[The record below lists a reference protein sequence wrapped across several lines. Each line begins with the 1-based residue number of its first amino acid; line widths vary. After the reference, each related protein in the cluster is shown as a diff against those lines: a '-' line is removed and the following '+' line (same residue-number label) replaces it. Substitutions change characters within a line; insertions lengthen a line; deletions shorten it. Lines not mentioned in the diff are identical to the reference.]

1 LCRCF
6 KFCYFNPNKA
16 RFQRALFF
24 VEIKSPTFLMNN
36 KISLTLDDAKI
47 ISAASEAE
55 ARRNNWPV
63 VIAIVD
69 DGGHLVHLLR
79 LDNTQFGSIE
89 VAIQK
94 ARAAIAFRRPTKV
107 WEEHVADG
115 RVRYLGLPG
124 TLPIEGGLPIVVKGQ
139 FIGAVGVSGVRSNE
153 DAQIAQAGLAAV
165 LPTD

>member
-1 LCRCF
+1 ML
-6 KFCYFNPNKA
+6 Y
-16 RFQRALFF
+16 FF
-24 VEIKSPTFLMNN
+24 VEIKSPIFLMNN

-79 LDNTQFGSIE
+79 LDNTQFGSVE

-139 FIGAVGVSGVRSNE
+139 FVGAVGVSGVRSNE
-153 DAQIAQAGLAAV
+153 DAQIAQAGLTAVAAH
-165 LPTD
+165 